1 MEQLFQSM
9 PDIIQGLVGLVQMLL
24 DSAQGNLW
32 DLHMQEQ
39 TGWGVLSEHV
49 INLNDKLKTVGI
61 ASADT
66 LMGVAKALGAIFALI
81 VAAQKAYKMMTL
93 DGKFEVLEIMRPVLF
108 ALVIANSGVIV
119 EMVTAPGEALESHFR
134 EVYNDKCYTVKNLRE
149 QRSSFAGAF
158 RNMISEK
165 TNAAEEVEK
174 SFVENAIDGAVDL
187 WNKVTN
193 IGTTVESLLFAKIFG
208 WVDEV
213 LVFIGEIF
221 FQIAVYFIFFI
232 RALFLTVLTLFGPI
246 QLACSILPA
255 WKDTWATWI
264 GRLVSVSLYGAM
276 AYLVMIYSLYL
287 LQFAYE
293 VDCAKIQAITTGAV
307 GGGITT
313 LWDYVTGL
321 LSSSCM
327 VFVAYL
333 CGTLAMSTVPEMA
346 SWCIPGGSASMGA
359 SQFIGGMISRAE
371 RTAKSMPGRM

>member
-32 DLHMQEQ
+32 DLHVQEQ

-66 LMGVAKALGAIFALI
+66 LMGAAKALGAIFALI

-208 WVDEV
+208 WVDEA
-213 LVFIGEIF
+213 LVFIGVSAVVGALAGTFTAACTGGDLTEGTLEGAVLSTIAAAATIF
-221 FQIAVYFIFFI
+221 IPILLPSASAATIVSATFATAGVAGFGIDILTQHISHEFSDNASEPFQVD
-232 RALFLTVLTLFGPI
+232 
-246 QLACSILPA
+246 
-255 WKDTWATWI
+255 W
-264 GRLVSVSLYGAM
+264 GRSVKTS
-276 AYLVMIYSLYL
+276 
-287 LQFAYE
+287 
-293 VDCAKIQAITTGAV
+293 ITTGIAGVIPTYGTPTDSLINTV
-307 GGGITT
+307 GS
-313 LWDYVTGL
+313 LV
-321 LSSSCM
+321 
-327 VFVAYL
+327 
-333 CGTLAMSTVPEMA
+333 
-346 SWCIPGGSASMGA
+346 MGA
-359 SQFIGGMISRAE
+359 DASFINAAVEIAIVNLF
-371 RTAKSMPGRM
+371 P

>member
-32 DLHMQEQ
+32 DLHVDQ
-39 TGWGVLSEHV
+39 TEVGSFLSEHV
-49 INLNDKLKTVGI
+49 IKLNNKLKTVGI
-61 ASADT
+61 SSADT

-108 ALVIANSGVIV
+108 ALVIANSGYIV
-119 EMVTAPGEALESHFR
+119 QAVTAPGEALEAHFQS
-134 EVYNDKCYTVKNLRE
+134 VYKEKCVTVNNLRE

-208 WVDEV
+208 WVDEI

-327 VFVAYL
+327 VFIAYL